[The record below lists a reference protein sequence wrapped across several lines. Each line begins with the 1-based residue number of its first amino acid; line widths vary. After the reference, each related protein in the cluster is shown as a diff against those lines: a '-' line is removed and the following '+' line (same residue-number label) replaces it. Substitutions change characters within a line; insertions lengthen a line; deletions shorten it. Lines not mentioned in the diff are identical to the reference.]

1 MKFMKK
7 LISAMVFLLFAY
19 VQTAK
24 SQELINEKAP
34 DVAVLEKAVKP
45 DSVKQVSFKRIK
57 VDGVAAVVGDF
68 VILESDIDK
77 NLIDLQNQGV
87 LNKDIT
93 RCQLLGKL
101 MEDKLYAHHAIQ
113 DSLLV
118 SDTEIKSVVGEQINY
133 LVQQLGT
140 MEKVLQ
146 YYKKEDEESFRNELF
161 DIQKTRRLSEKMQA
175 SIIEKIEITPEEVR
189 QWFNKIPK
197 DQLPVFGAEL
207 EIAQIVIEPKA
218 SEEEKQKVIDKLR
231 AMKQDVEENGASF
244 ATKAVLYS
252 DDEASRPKGG
262 FYAINRKTPF
272 LKEFKDVAFSLQEG
286 EVSDPFETIYGW
298 HIILVEKIRG
308 QEIDLRHILLTPKV
322 SDEAIEEAKEKLE
335 KIRKRI
341 VDKEITF
348 EDAARNFSDEKETKF
363 DGGQLRNPTNFDTRF
378 ELTKMDPTLYN
389 QVRDLKDNEV
399 STPLLEEGQNGS
411 IKYKILKVTNRYNEH
426 KADYSQD
433 YLKIKQLALSDK
445 QLKAIQKWMTEKI
458 ADTYINIGSDNK
470 ICNFNNNWLK
480 K

>member
-1 MKFMKK
+1 MKR
-7 LISAMVFLLFAY
+7 
-19 VQTAK
+19 
-24 SQELINEKAP
+24 LINVMIVMLFVNFQIAKAQQDTTPKAP
-34 DVAVLEKAVKP
+34 DVAVLEKAAKP
-45 DSVKQVSFKRIK
+45 DSVKQVKFKKIK
-57 VDGVAAVVGDF
+57 VDGVAAVIGDF

-87 LNKDIT
+87 LSKDIT

-113 DSLLV
+113 DSLEI

-140 MEKVLQ
+140 MEKVLK
-146 YYKKEDEESFRNELF
+146 YYNKDDEESFRSELF
-161 DIQKTRRLSEKMQA
+161 DIQKTRRLSEKMQ
-175 SIIEKIEITPEEVR
+175 STIIEAIEITPEEVR

-197 DQLPVFGAEL
+197 EQLPVFGAEL

-218 SEEEKQKVIDKLR
+218 SEAEKQKVVDKLR
-231 AMKQDVEENGASF
+231 AMKQDVVENGASF

-272 LKEFKDVAFSLQEG
+272 LKEFKDVAFSLQEN

-322 SDEAIEEAKEKLE
+322 SDEAIEEGKEKLT
-335 KIRKRI
+335 KVRQRI
-341 VDKEITF
+341 VDKELTF
-348 EDAARNFSDEKETKF
+348 TEAAKNFSDEKETKF

-389 QVRDLKDNEV
+389 QVRDLKDNEI
-399 STPLLEEGQNGS
+399 SRPLLEEGQNGS
-411 IKYKILKVTNRYNEH
+411 IKYKIYKITNRYNEH

-445 QLKAIQKWMTEKI
+445 QLKAIQKWMKEKI
-458 ADTYINIGSDNK
+458 IDTYINIGSDNK
-470 ICNFNNNWLK
+470 SCNFNNNWLK

>member
-1 MKFMKK
+1 MKR
-7 LISAMVFLLFAY
+7 
-19 VQTAK
+19 
-24 SQELINEKAP
+24 LINVMIVMLFVNFQIAKAQQDTTPKAP
-34 DVAVLEKAVKP
+34 DVAELEKAVKP
-45 DSVKQVSFKRIK
+45 DSVKQVKFKKIK
-57 VDGVAAVVGDF
+57 VDGVAAVIGDF

-87 LNKDIT
+87 LSKDIT
-93 RCQLLGKL
+93 RCALLGKL

-113 DSLLV
+113 DSLEI

-140 MEKVLQ
+140 MEKVLK
-146 YYKKEDEESFRNELF
+146 YYNKDDEESFRNELF
-161 DIQKTRRLSEKMQA
+161 EIQKTRRLSERMQA
-175 SIIEKIEITPEEVR
+175 SIIEAIEITPEEVR

-197 DQLPVFGAEL
+197 EKLPVFGAEL

-218 SEEEKQKVIDKLR
+218 SEEEKQKVIDKLK
-231 AMKQDVEENGASF
+231 AMKLDVVENGASF

-272 LKEFKDVAFSLQEG
+272 LKEFKDVAFSLQEN

-322 SDEAIEEAKEKLE
+322 SDEAIEEAKEKLT
-335 KIRKRI
+335 KIRQRI
-341 VDKEITF
+341 VDKELTF
-348 EDAARNFSDEKETKF
+348 AEAAKNFSDEKETKNE
-363 DGGQLRNPTNFDTRF
+363 GGQLRNPTNFDTKF
-378 ELTKMDPTLYN
+378 ELTKMDPSLYN
-389 QVRDLKDNEV
+389 QVRNLKDNEI
-399 STPLLEEGQNGS
+399 SLPLLEEGQNGS

-433 YLKIKQLALSDK
+433 FLKVKQLALSDK
-445 QLKAIQKWMTEKI
+445 QLKAIQKWMKEKI

-470 ICNFNNNWLK
+470 TCDFNNNWLK

>member
-1 MKFMKK
+1 MKFMKTV
-7 LISAMVFLLFAY
+7 ISGVFCMLF
-19 VQTAK
+19 VSLQTIAA
-24 SQELINEKAP
+24 QEVITDKAP
-34 DVAVLEKAVKP
+34 EVAVLEKKQEN
-45 DSVKQVSFKRIK
+45 DSVKVVNFKKIK
-57 VDGVAAVVGDF
+57 VDGVAAVVGDY

-101 MEDKLYAHHAIQ
+101 MEDKLYAHHAVQ
-113 DSLLV
+113 DSLEI
-118 SDTEIKSVVGEQINY
+118 SETEIKSVVGEQINY

-140 MEKVLQ
+140 MEKLLE
-146 YYKKEDEESFRNELF
+146 YYNKDDEESFRSELF
-161 DIQKTRRLSEKMQA
+161 EIQKTRRLSERMQA
-175 SIIEKIEITPEEVR
+175 TIIESIEITPEEVR
-189 QWFNKIPK
+189 QWFKKIPK
-197 DQLPVFGAEL
+197 DQLPRFGAEL
-207 EIAQIVIEPKA
+207 EIAQIIKEPKA
-218 SEEEKQKVIDKLR
+218 SKEEIEKIVDKLR
-231 AMKQDVEENGASF
+231 TMKQDVEENGASF

-286 EVSDPFETIYGW
+286 EVSDPFKTIYGW

-322 SDEAIEEAKEKLE
+322 SDEAVEEAKEELE

-341 VDKEITF
+341 IDKELTF
-348 EDAARNFSDEKETKF
+348 EEAAKNFSDEKETKF
-363 DGGQLRNPTNFDTRF
+363 DGGVLRNPTNFDTRF

-389 QVRDLKDNEV
+389 QVRDLKDNEI
-399 STPLLEEGQNGS
+399 STPLLEEGQNGTV
-411 IKYKILKVTNRYNEH
+411 KYKILKVTNRYDEH
-426 KADYSQD
+426 DADYSQD

-445 QLKAIQKWMTEKI
+445 QLKAIQKWMKEKI
-458 ADTYINIGSDNK
+458 ADTYINVGSDNK
-470 ICNFNNNWLK
+470 SCEFNNNWLK